1 MDNEFIMTPSTV
13 VTSSRLKTLCER
25 YHQALCFGEKPSC
38 MPKIRIR
45 YVEERGIFGYAEFG
59 DFFFFSD
66 DLYVWKQEEKYAE
79 DHSYDVVD
87 GLFDGKCTRQGY
99 ACRFLYAGADTNYVD
114 SNGESIFVGDV
125 IEIKEEGNK
134 SQLAL
139 SYFPYDEHE
148 DMEYCF
154 VLDNHSL
161 SLEDCVGR
169 EDLRLTR
176 IGTSF
181 FQLSPHDETEDMN
194 KKIRNF
200 NDWHDTNEEHDE
212 KVLMAKYTP
221 NFDQELWKYH
231 GLVIIGATY
240 NWR

>member
-1 MDNEFIMTPSTV
+1 MTPSTV

-134 SQLAL
+134 SQFQILCTCFGYKTVAGSVESVS
-139 SYFPYDEHE
+139 SYFIFLIIFIWKSVQECLSWHCLMERRVEHSYLRQSRHE
-148 DMEYCF
+148 FRNSIDAF
-154 VLDNHSL
+154 Q
-161 SLEDCVGR
+161 VG
-169 EDLRLTR
+169 
-176 IGTSF
+176 G
-181 FQLSPHDETEDMN
+181 
-194 KKIRNF
+194 
-200 NDWHDTNEEHDE
+200 
-212 KVLMAKYTP
+212 V
-221 NFDQELWKYH
+221 
-231 GLVIIGATY
+231 V
-240 NWR
+240 